1 MLPIPFLHQCCQNN
15 KTSLTGTL
23 QRVFSN
29 IGDGFGCFCLRA
41 FLTSSLILWTP
52 THRSEVKI
60 FRAELTLPCII
71 RFAKIFAWSLDT
83 CWQDD
88 LMRSWMILTFTTSVI
103 QPPFQ
108 VDSLSSSFLVWFL
121 ALPLRVGFWRRGD
134 GSIMYT
140 FNAMDLILQVTV
152 KMFKTCEFPY
162 QHFGCISRK
171 KLEKV
176 FSPLHYLI
184 VNSTDG
190 FNKFM
195 SILTVSSRL

>member
-1 MLPIPFLHQCCQNN
+1 
-15 KTSLTGTL
+15 
-23 QRVFSN
+23 
-29 IGDGFGCFCLRA
+29 
-41 FLTSSLILWTP
+41 
-52 THRSEVKI
+52 
-60 FRAELTLPCII
+60 
-71 RFAKIFAWSLDT
+71 
-83 CWQDD
+83 
-88 LMRSWMILTFTTSVI
+88 
-103 QPPFQ
+103 
-108 VDSLSSSFLVWFL
+108 
-121 ALPLRVGFWRRGD
+121 
-134 GSIMYT
+134 MYT

-195 SILTVSSRL
+195 SILTVSSRLQTLDALVYGGKLDLGCTSISMSISSLSTIALVSTTIFSLLKTSSVVTSWLVLFFFFINQFFPFKFFLQQHKNLIKGNNKKNNYMNQLLRLPLLKYTHTKRKYIYIYIHMLKKKK